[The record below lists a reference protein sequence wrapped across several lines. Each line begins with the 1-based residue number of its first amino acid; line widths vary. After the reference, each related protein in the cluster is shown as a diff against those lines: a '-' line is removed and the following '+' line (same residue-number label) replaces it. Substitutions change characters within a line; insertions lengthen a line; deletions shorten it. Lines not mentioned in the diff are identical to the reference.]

1 MYRLNHVLRYR
12 YNNKNNIL
20 IDNDAYKKTM
30 LYEFVQNFKKIDI
43 LILLLIKKKDLGKRL
58 F

>member
-1 MYRLNHVLRYR
+1 MYRLNPVLLYR

-30 LYEFVQNFKKIDI
+30 LCKFVQN
-43 LILLLIKKKDLGKRL
+43 LKRL
-58 F
+58 SF

>member
-1 MYRLNHVLRYR
+1 MYRLNHVLLYR

>member
-30 LYEFVQNFKKIDI
+30 LYKFVQN
-43 LILLLIKKKDLGKRL
+43 LKRL
-58 F
+58 TF